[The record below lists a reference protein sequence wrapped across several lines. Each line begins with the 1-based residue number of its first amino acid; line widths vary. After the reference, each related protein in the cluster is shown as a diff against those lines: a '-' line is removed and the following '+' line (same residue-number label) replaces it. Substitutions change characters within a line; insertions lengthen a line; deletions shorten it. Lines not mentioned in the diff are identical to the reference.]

1 VKTSDAKYNDM
12 FVYQSYQILFIIAW
26 HMIYSSSQAKQ
37 RPVEPG
43 MMMMMMMMIM
53 QFFV

>member
-12 FVYQSYQILFIIAW
+12 FVYQSYQILVFIAW
-26 HMIYSSSQAKQ
+26 HMISSSSEAKQ

-43 MMMMMMMMIM
+43 MMMMM